1 MPPKSIQN
9 SRIGKAVA
17 SQRSFKAVACIK
29 RWFENLRDPK
39 ESHMDSGS
47 KAKRKARQTMTL
59 WKSDQP
65 IVVCAGESPVHG
77 EGADSYIG

>member
-1 MPPKSIQN
+1 
-9 SRIGKAVA
+9 
-17 SQRSFKAVACIK
+17 
-29 RWFENLRDPK
+29 
-39 ESHMDSGS
+39 MDSGS